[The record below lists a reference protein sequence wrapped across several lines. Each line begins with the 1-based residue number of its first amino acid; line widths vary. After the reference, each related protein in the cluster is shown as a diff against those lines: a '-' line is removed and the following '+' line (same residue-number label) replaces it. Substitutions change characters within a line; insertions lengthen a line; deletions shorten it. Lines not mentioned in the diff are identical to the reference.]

1 MSRILKRPMFSLGG
15 PASAGI
21 TSGLSR
27 QGYKEAGSV
36 DWGEVDVIADQMKKR
51 YGAVPRQGY
60 NVWDFLTEWG
70 LNMASSPPMG
80 NVIQTAAGTARE
92 PYGKFVEGKGKDE
105 MTEYMANMASTD
117 KALSAFTNI
126 KAAEAEALG
135 KRTLADRSDERIL
148 MEDPLKIMAEA
159 NKTNLGSLT
168 IAAQPSGALGI
179 VKAKIL
185 IRDENAKGHND
196 VRQVPVVLF
205 KQDQKTQLWDFDEQL
220 LDIDTIWY
228 DINKKQVMTITMEGE
243 KKVADYH
250 SSADAARD
258 FLGKKSKDTGAVDT
272 GGVAEGEGEGEG
284 TDDKTQI
291 IGAQGVVV
299 TIAEGDWNNGKTL
312 SGNIIKDGK
321 VYDKDL
327 IEGKGFR
334 LIPDKNLNYLGNN
347 RWHPFKYAKK
357 EDQDKG
363 SPELGGIDQY
373 NMEAME
379 DTTIYLPEEDGPSK
393 IVTEEKE
400 KDYSDLDRWW
410 KNQTSNYGAGFQGV
424 N

>member
-1 MSRILKRPMFSLGG
+1 M
-15 PASAGI
+15 
-21 TSGLSR
+21 
-27 QGYKEAGSV
+27 
-36 DWGEVDVIADQMKKR
+36 
-51 YGAVPRQGY
+51 
-60 NVWDFLTEWG
+60 
-70 LNMASSPPMG
+70 
-80 NVIQTAAGTARE
+80 
-92 PYGKFVEGKGKDE
+92 VEGKGKDE

-117 KALSAFTNI
+117 KALAAFTDI

-135 KRTLADRSDERIL
+135 KRKLADRSDERIL

-196 VRQVPVVLF
+196 VRQVPVALF
-205 KQDQKTQLWDFDEQL
+205 KQDQKTQLWNFDEQL

-228 DINKKQVMTITMEGE
+228 DINKKQVLTITMEGD

-250 SSADAARD
+250 SSPEEARN
-258 FLGKKSKDTGAVDT
+258 FLGKKSKDTGTVDT
-272 GGVAEGEGEGEG
+272 GGVAEGEGEGDD

-291 IGAQGVVV
+291 IGAQGIVV

-321 VYDKDL
+321 VYDKNNNF
-327 IEGKGFR
+327 K
-334 LIPDKNLNYLGNN
+334 LIPTKSLNYLGNN
-347 RWHPFKYAKK
+347 KFGFFGYKK
-357 EDQDKG
+357 E
-363 SPELGGIDQY
+363 
-373 NMEAME
+373 NMEPGTPGMGGLDEYNLDPVE
-379 DTTIYLPEEDGPSK
+379 DTNIYLPEKDRPSK
-393 IVTEEKE
+393 TITEEKE
-400 KDYSDLDRWW
+400 KDYSDLDKWW
-410 KNQTSNYGAGFQGV
+410 KNQTNYNKRYNLG